1 MAPTTGPTPALH
13 DPLAEAASIPAEMV
27 VAALSS
33 SDGTVRVLSG
43 TALGAYVSALV
54 KSHFDAV
61 QPAWIDAAAD
71 MAAGA
76 VRAATAEQVA
86 RWTQQLE
93 AVGQPGTL
101 AEIDVSEQVL
111 VRRNLWLPR
120 GLANTFKATASAQGI
135 SQQDAFTEALQLWV
149 TVSQSR
155 GA

>member
-1 MAPTTGPTPALH
+1 
-13 DPLAEAASIPAEMV
+13 MV

-33 SDGTVRVLSG
+33 PDGTVRVLSG
-43 TALGAYVSALV
+43 TALGAYVSVLV

-93 AVGQPGTL
+93 AVGQPGTP
-101 AEIDVSEQVL
+101 AEIDVAEQVL

-149 TVSQSR
+149 TASQSR

>member
-1 MAPTTGPTPALH
+1 MAHTTDPIPTLH

-27 VAALSS
+27 AAALSDP
-33 SDGTVRVLSG
+33 DGTVRVLSG
-43 TALGAYVSALV
+43 TALEAWAVKLV

-71 MAAGA
+71 MAAQA

-93 AVGQPGTL
+93 AAGLPGTL
-101 AEIDVSEQVL
+101 AEIDVAEQVL
-111 VRRNLWLPR
+111 VRRNLWLAR

-135 SQQDAFTEALQLWV
+135 SQQDAFTEALQLWI
-149 TVSQSR
+149 TSR
-155 GA
+155 GSAVA

>member
-1 MAPTTGPTPALH
+1 MAPTTDPIPTLH

-33 SDGTVRVLSG
+33 PDGTVRVLSG

-61 QPAWIDAAAD
+61 QPAWIDAATD
-71 MAAGA
+71 MATQA

-101 AEIDVSEQVL
+101 AEIDVAEQVL

-149 TVSQSR
+149 TASQSR

>member
-27 VAALSS
+27 VAAFSDP
-33 SDGTVRVLSG
+33 DGTVRVLSG
-43 TALGAYVSALV
+43 TALEAWAVKLVSAQ
-54 KSHFDAV
+54 FDEV
-61 QPAWIDAAAD
+61 QQAWIAAASA
-71 MAAGA
+71 MSEQA
-76 VRAATAEQVA
+76 VRDATAEQVA

-93 AVGQPGTL
+93 AAGQPGTL
-101 AEIDVSEQVL
+101 AEIDVAEQVL

-149 TVSQSR
+149 TASQSR